1 MDGIERTNRVAG
13 ERLSRA
19 AHNFW
24 ANADQVPVS
33 GRRREVG
40 AAVGGFGLSQL
51 TKRGCTVEDAI
62 TFDER
67 EVGRHD
73 DRRGRKRVPDECTLI
88 LAQEPREHGA
98 RLGVETHRTPRS
110 SSRS

>member
-1 MDGIERTNRVAG
+1 MNGIERTNRVAG

-24 ANADQVPVS
+24 ADADQVPVS
-33 GRRREVG
+33 GRHRKVG

-51 TKRGCTVEDAI
+51 TKRGCTVEDSIAL
-62 TFDER
+62 DER
-67 EVGRHD
+67 EVRGHD
-73 DRRGRKRVPDECTLI
+73 DRRGRKRVSDECSVL
-88 LAQEPREHGA
+88 LVQEPREHGA